1 MVRVYQLIGHSA
13 RLWVSIRTY
22 CPFRHW
28 SMGMSQ
34 RIWHIGVAV
43 DDLERGKQEFADVF
57 GLSWRPTRVRVLT
70 LTDVRG
76 ADYEV
81 ECHVTFSQGG
91 QFAVELWEAIP
102 ATPLAAPPGGGV
114 HHIGY
119 WVEDMAQ
126 ENARL
131 SALGFDPY
139 ATVGHRPLLNAGP
152 SGTVVELCDLHSDR
166 PQLRDLFPAG
176 SNYAG
181 PPVLDSAL

>member
-1 MVRVYQLIGHSA
+1 
-13 RLWVSIRTY
+13 
-22 CPFRHW
+22 
-28 SMGMSQ
+28 MSQ

-57 GLSWRPTRVRVLT
+57 GLSWRPIRVRVLT

-81 ECHVTFSQGG
+81 ECQVTFSQGG
-91 QFAVELWEAIP
+91 PFAVELWEAIP

-131 SALGFDPY
+131 SALGFAPY